1 MRKECDCGA
10 TPARVYISANLST
23 QKKGL
28 YLTEDRQMSRK
39 TKITKNAVIKRLQD
53 KQAYGQSRH
62 EGKKDG
68 TAAHKIYSYNTY
80 NTYRK
85 QVSAYYDYVYQ
96 RTRGNIPDE
105 AVFALYVQEYIDR
118 YTSAWSQKTALAAM
132 RKAGL
137 PVPQVRT
144 LKETRASIR
153 KNRGGAPGVST
164 SIHDTTIELCKIA
177 GLRRHEI
184 PKARADNLKVKNGI
198 WYLDGIKG
206 KGGKVRNI
214 RLLRAPSDRLKH
226 ALSAGLDAPPEAV
239 NVHIYRRGYAQEI
252 YSRYLAAMQAAGK
265 KITWIHLRKEQ
276 AGVKICREAAL
287 YTSRQLGHNRVD
299 VVVRNYLL

>member
-1 MRKECDCGA
+1 
-10 TPARVYISANLST
+10 
-23 QKKGL
+23 
-28 YLTEDRQMSRK
+28 MSRK
-39 TKITKNAVIKRLQD
+39 TKITKSAIIKRLQD

-68 TAAHKIYSYNTY
+68 TAAEKIYSYNTY

-85 QVSAYYDYVYQ
+85 QVSAYYDYVYKQ
-96 RTRGNIPDE
+96 TRGNIPGIE
-105 AVFALYVQEYIDR
+105 IFGEYVQEYIDR

-137 PVPQVRT
+137 PVPESIQT

-164 SIHDTTIELCKIA
+164 SILDTTKELMTIS

-184 PKARADNLKVKNGI
+184 PKARAEMLREQKGI

-214 RLLRAPSDRLKH
+214 RLLRAPSDRLKQ

-287 YTSRQLGHNRVD
+287 YTSKQLGHNRVD
-299 VVVRNYLL
+299 VVIRNYLL